1 MTKYLALF
9 RMRFANSLQYRAA
22 AVAGM
27 ATQFAWGFMEI
38 LAFRAFYRANPVAFP
53 MEFSQVVTY
62 IWIQQAFL
70 AIFMVWFYENE
81 IFEAISSGAIAY
93 ELVRPVDLYNRWFAQ
108 SVANRLARALLRS
121 LPILLVAFIAP
132 PPLRLALPDNG
143 VQLMLFGLS
152 FALGLGVVVAY
163 TMIVYVTTFFTLS
176 PVGIRIIAAM
186 LADFLAGG
194 ILPLPFFPSGF
205 RVVAELLPF
214 AAMQNMPLRIYS
226 GHIAGVEAFR
236 GIGLQVFWLLAL
248 VVLGRL
254 MMRRALQ
261 KVVVQGG

>member
-9 RMRFANSLQYRAA
+9 QMRFTHSLQYRAA
-22 AVAGM
+22 AIAGM

-38 LAFRAFYRANPVAFP
+38 LAFQAFYRANPGAFP

-81 IFEAISSGAIAY
+81 IFEAISSGTIAY
-93 ELVRPVDLYNRWFAQ
+93 ELVRPLDLYNRWFAQ

-121 LPILLVAFIAP
+121 LPILLVAFLVP
-132 PPLRLALPDNG
+132 SPLRMSLPASG
-143 VQLMLFGLS
+143 LQFAFFSLS
-152 FALGLGVVVAY
+152 FFLSLGVVVAY
-163 TMIVYVTTFFTLS
+163 TMIVYIITFFTLS

-194 ILPLPFFPSGF
+194 ILPLPFFPEGV
-205 RVVAELLPF
+205 RAVVERLPF

-226 GHIAGVEAFR
+226 GHISGTGALS
-236 GIGLQVFWLLAL
+236 GIGLQLAWF
-248 VVLGRL
+248 VVLVSIGRQ
-254 MMRRALQ
+254 MMKRALQ

>member
-1 MTKYLALF
+1 MRKYLALF

-22 AVAGM
+22 AIAGM
-27 ATQFAWGFMEI
+27 ATQLAWGYMEI
-38 LAFRAFYRANPVAFP
+38 LAFQAFYRANPVAFP

-93 ELVRPVDLYNRWFAQ
+93 ELVRPMDLYNRWFAQ
-108 SVANRLARALLRS
+108 SVANRLARAVLRS
-121 LPILLVAFIAP
+121 LPILLVAFLAP
-132 PPLRLALPDNG
+132 PPLRMSLPDNG
-143 VQLMLFGLS
+143 LQFVLFGLS
-152 FALGLGVVVAY
+152 FVLSLGVVVAY

-176 PVGIRIIAAM
+176 PVGVRIIAAM

-194 ILPLPFFPSGF
+194 ILPLPFFPAGF
-205 RVVAELLPF
+205 RAVAERLPF

-226 GHIAGVEAFR
+226 GHISGIEALW
-236 GIGLQVFWLLAL
+236 GICLQIFWLIVL
-248 VVLGRL
+248 VALGRL
-254 MMRRALQ
+254 IMKRALQ
-261 KVVVQGG
+261 QVVVQGG